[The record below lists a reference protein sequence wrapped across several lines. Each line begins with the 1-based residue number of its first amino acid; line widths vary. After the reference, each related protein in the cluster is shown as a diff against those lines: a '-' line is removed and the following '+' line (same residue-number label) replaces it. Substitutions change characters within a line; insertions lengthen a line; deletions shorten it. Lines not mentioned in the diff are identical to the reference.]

1 MTDGRVSTTC
11 SALST
16 TGGATAEKGGEEGA
30 AEEGAAE
37 EGAAEEGSQESATR
51 PDRPEP
57 AQGSFLP
64 RRCWRRPGCRA
75 QHWGLGLDRAGGRRA
90 QRTLF
95 FLPKKHHHR
104 APAPA
109 AARSPVP
116 VQSRYAMTMPRTK
129 EWNFRTLLT
138 FVNLHREIPFRI
150 PRPTSDRTA
159 YFLSLAALSAAQASR
174 SS

>member
-37 EGAAEEGSQESATR
+37 EGGQESATR

-90 QRTLF
+90 QRTL
-95 FLPKKHHHR
+95 LPAQKTPPPGPGAGSR
-104 APAPA
+104 SF
-109 AARSPVP
+109 ARTGPVP
-116 VQSRYAMTMPRTK
+116 VCDDRAERIM
-129 EWNFRTLLT
+129 ENFRTLLT
-138 FVNLHREIPFRI
+138 FVFAQSQRFPFRI